1 MLSCGS
7 MAANYS
13 VLPLVL
19 EFRVFFA
26 QSQPRGL
33 GHEVI
38 ESCDLIGQ
46 SRRLS
51 GFNSRGQALNY
62 LWGNPCAA
70 VKMATRTSR
79 STAAKKLKTAA
90 STLSKKIST
99 FFEPS
104 KTSSRK
110 RWFCDS
116 HANLSLTLLN
126 TSMFSS
132 LMNVGHRKSCQT
144 KQRILCLPPRSHV
157 QTRPPHQQH
166 SHPPHHPQRLSRISW
181 HPPLS
186 RRRGWRATN

>member
-1 MLSCGS
+1 

-62 LWGNPCAA
+62 L
-70 VKMATRTSR
+70 
-79 STAAKKLKTAA
+79 
-90 STLSKKIST
+90 
-99 FFEPS
+99 
-104 KTSSRK
+104 
-110 RWFCDS
+110 
-116 HANLSLTLLN
+116 
-126 TSMFSS
+126 
-132 LMNVGHRKSCQT
+132 
-144 KQRILCLPPRSHV
+144 
-157 QTRPPHQQH
+157 
-166 SHPPHHPQRLSRISW
+166 
-181 HPPLS
+181 
-186 RRRGWRATN
+186 